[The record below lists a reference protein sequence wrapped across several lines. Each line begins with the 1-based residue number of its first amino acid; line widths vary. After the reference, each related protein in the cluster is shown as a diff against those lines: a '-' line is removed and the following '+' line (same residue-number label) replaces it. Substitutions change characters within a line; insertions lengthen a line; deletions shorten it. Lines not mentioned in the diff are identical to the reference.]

1 MITPLFNLALLL
13 FACGRGADT
22 GLQPSEE
29 DHTSGDSADTD
40 DTDEP
45 LDPIYSM
52 SEDDLPQGADPCR
65 APVVVEVTEAVDG
78 DTLWV
83 HGPAGSEKVRII
95 GVDTPE
101 ISHNGD
107 PPDCYGPEAAA
118 FTEEQLL
125 GRYVWLTFDGDCEDD
140 YGRTLAYV
148 TSGEGETGFFERL
161 LLQGGW
167 AETMTF
173 SATSTYARTFESDE
187 AAAIAAGEGMWGAC
201 D

>member
-1 MITPLFNLALLL
+1 MITPIFNLALLI
-13 FACGRGADT
+13 ACGRATDT
-22 GLQPSEE
+22 GLQPNEQDSGGT
-29 DHTSGDSADTD
+29 DSGDSG

-45 LDPIYSM
+45 LDPIYDM
-52 SEDDLPQGADPCR
+52 PEEDLPQGANPCR
-65 APVVVEVTEAVDG
+65 EPVVVMVTEAVDG

-83 HGPAGSEKVRII
+83 QGPAGSEKVRII

-101 ISHNGD
+101 I
-107 PPDCYGPEAAA
+107 
-118 FTEEQLL
+118 
-125 GRYVWLTFDGDCEDD
+125 WLTFDGDCEDD

-173 SATSTYARTFESDE
+173 SATSTFAGTFEDDE

-201 D
+201 E